1 MLETTTETAK
11 SLELAARHINS
22 PEFLL
27 RWNVDY
33 VWYIQAA
40 GQKANVNV
48 QSMIQNVMNLTEA
61 QREQRAFI
69 LFAQQGIRFIHY
81 KGEVKEIFQPS
92 DLKIN
97 W

>member
-11 SLELAARHINS
+11 SLELGAKHINS
-22 PEFLL
+22 GEFLL

-40 GQKANVNV
+40 GQKAGVNV
-48 QSMIQNVMNLTEA
+48 QSMIQNVINLTEA
-61 QREQRAFI
+61 QREQRAFA
-69 LFAQQGIRFIHY
+69 LFTQQGIRKIHY
-81 KGEVKEIFQPS
+81 KGQILELFQPS